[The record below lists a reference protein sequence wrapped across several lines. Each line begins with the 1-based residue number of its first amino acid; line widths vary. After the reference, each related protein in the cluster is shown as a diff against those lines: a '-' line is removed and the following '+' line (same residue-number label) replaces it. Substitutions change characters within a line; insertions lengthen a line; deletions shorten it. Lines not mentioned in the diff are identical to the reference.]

1 MSRDIRDIPPLT
13 GILMGGLFL
22 VAGLM
27 ILFVALD
34 WIQVDPAS
42 IHAPRWVLGLCG
54 GMFALAGLGCLYY
67 GLSNGLGRG
76 ARERAGGDDGFPIVP
91 WLMGLVIAGG
101 MTVVAS
107 WIAFGAGERAF
118 SGSVGV
124 GGVEVGGSGRS
135 ETLGR
140 WVFGIGAVMTGLF
153 TIWGL
158 VYGLRRLTGTRRSGP
173 REPRA
178 G

>member
-1 MSRDIRDIPPLT
+1 MSRDIRDVSPVT

-22 VAGLM
+22 VAGLS
-27 ILFVALD
+27 IIFVALD
-34 WIQVDPAS
+34 WIHVDPAS

-54 GMFALAGLGCLYY
+54 GMFALPGLGFLYY
-67 GLSNGLGRG
+67 GIINGLGRG
-76 ARERAGGDDGFPIVP
+76 ARERAGGDDRFQIIP

-107 WIAFGAGERAF
+107 WIAFGPGERAF

-124 GGVEVGGSGRS
+124 GGVEVGGSGRT
-135 ETLGR
+135 ETFGR

-158 VYGLRRLTGTRRSGP
+158 IYGLRKLMGADRSGP
-173 REPRA
+173 RGPRA